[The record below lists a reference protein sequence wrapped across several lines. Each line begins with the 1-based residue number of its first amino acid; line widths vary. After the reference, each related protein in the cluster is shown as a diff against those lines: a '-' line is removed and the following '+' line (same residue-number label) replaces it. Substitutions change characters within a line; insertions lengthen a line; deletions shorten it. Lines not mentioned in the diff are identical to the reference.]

1 MQNERAYKWHG
12 QKRRARFW
20 QAQIMKN
27 YDEWSHVF
35 KLDPN
40 KEITDEDLE
49 LVCESG
55 TDAIIVGGTDGIT
68 LDDTLSLLVRVRRY
82 PVTVALEVS
91 NLEAITPG
99 FDYYLI
105 PAVMNSEDV
114 KWILGQ
120 HHTAVKDYG
129 ELINW
134 EELIIEG
141 YCVLNAEAKVASL
154 TNAKTDLTEEDVMAY
169 ARLAEHMYKF
179 PFFYLE
185 YSGTKGPVEMVK
197 RVSRVLSKTRLIYG
211 GGITNGDEA
220 KEVAAYAD
228 VVVVGNAIYD
238 NLKQALKTVRAVEEA
253 RGGE

>member
-1 MQNERAYKWHG
+1 
-12 QKRRARFW
+12 
-20 QAQIMKN
+20 MKN

-49 LVCESG
+49 LICESG
-55 TDAIIVGGTDGIT
+55 TDAVIVGGTDGIT

-82 PVTVALEVS
+82 PVTAALEVS
-91 NLEAITPG
+91 SLEAITPG

-105 PAVMNSEDV
+105 PSVMNSGDV

-120 HHTAVKDYG
+120 HHAAVKDYG
-129 ELINW
+129 ALINW

-141 YCVLNAEAKVASL
+141 YCVLNEEAKVASL
-154 TNAKTDLTEEDVMAY
+154 TNAKTDLTEEDVLAY

-185 YSGTKGPVEMVK
+185 YSGTKGPLK
-197 RVSRVLSKTRLIYG
+197 WL
-211 GGITNGDEA
+211 NGS
-220 KEVAAYAD
+220 
-228 VVVVGNAIYD
+228 VVC
-238 NLKQALKTVRAVEEA
+238 
-253 RGGE
+253 